1 MVGSLWRSCGEGGPC
16 RWWLFGTEQ
25 GQLLHGTALV
35 CDAGKNRELVDWSS
49 VQAAETVRKAV
60 LSIMSSF
67 LVWELLHQTGEQY
80 SAAEKTSAW
89 VEVWRV
95 LVKVPQVVP
104 DK

>member
-1 MVGSLWRSCGEGGPC
+1 MEKVVLVVGGFSGQSKDSCFTEQ
-16 RWWLFGTEQ
+16 RWW
-25 GQLLHGTALV
+25 
-35 CDAGKNRELVDWSS
+35 CDAGKNRELVDWSGM
-49 VQAAETVRKAV
+49 QAAETVRKAV

-89 VEVWRV
+89 VKVCRV
-95 LVKVPQVVP
+95 LVKAPQVVP